1 MNASPKPA
9 GLTLIELMITLSV
22 MALVVSLSTPSFRQ
36 VIQENRMATQINE
49 FVADFNLARSES
61 VRRGTRVTLCKRN
74 EAGNACSTTADWTG
88 GWIVFVDP
96 DDDGLIDNGEAIIR
110 LHGPLVGLT
119 ALHLPGDRMTFDAMG
134 LVTENTVDTVDY
146 PATISFCDSRGL
158 SKAKG
163 LVLWRTGR
171 LRVSADG
178 DTLSCS

>member
-1 MNASPKPA
+1 MLPISSSPKPT

-22 MALVVSLSTPSFRQ
+22 MALVVSLSTPSFRP
-36 VIQENRMATQINE
+36 VIQDNRMATQINE

-74 EAGNACSTTADWTG
+74 EPGNACSTTAAWTG

-96 DDDGLIDNGEAIIR
+96 DDDGAIDDGEAIIR
-110 LHGPLVGLT
+110 LHTPLVGLT
-119 ALHLPGDRMTFDAMG
+119 ALNFSGQRRVTFDAMG
-134 LVTENTVDTVDY
+134 MTVGY
-146 PATISFCDSRGL
+146 AATISFCDSRGS

-163 LVLWRTGR
+163 LVLSATGR
-171 LRVSADG
+171 LRAAAAG